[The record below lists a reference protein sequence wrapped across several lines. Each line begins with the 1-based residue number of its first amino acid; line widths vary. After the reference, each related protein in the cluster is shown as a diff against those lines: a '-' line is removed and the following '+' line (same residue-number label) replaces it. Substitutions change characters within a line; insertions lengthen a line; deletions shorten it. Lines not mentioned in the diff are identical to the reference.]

1 MGLVT
6 DVVFAPAIGPLKGLL
21 WLARVIADQAE
32 RTLYDES
39 VLRAALLELEQRFDA
54 GEISEADYE
63 EEEEILL
70 GRLKIA
76 RERMRSGL

>member
-1 MGLVT
+1 MGLLT
-6 DVVFAPAIGPLKGLL
+6 DVVFAPAVGPLKGLL
-21 WLARVIADQAE
+21 WLARVIEEQAE

-39 VLRAALLELEQRFDA
+39 LLRAALLELEQRFEA

-63 EEEEILL
+63 REEEVLL
-70 GRLKIA
+70 ARLKIA

>member
-6 DVVFAPAIGPLKGLL
+6 NVVFAPAIGPLKGLL

-39 VLRAALLELEQRFDA
+39 VLRAALLELEERFDA

-63 EEEEILL
+63 KEEEILL
-70 GRLKIA
+70 ARLKIA